1 LTPEVEPIAVDRFC
15 LAREFNLESKL
26 SHIKKREPPSKEAFD
41 KLLQWFDPD
50 REKAA
55 KKYQTIQFR
64 LVRIF
69 AAKGCSDPEEL
80 VDESF
85 NVAALKIDTLL
96 ETYVGDPALY
106 IHGIAKKIFL
116 EPKFKPIPDP
126 PPTPDPIELERRSNC
141 LDQCLDRL
149 TTPEERSLILRYHA
163 KEKQERIRMRRQLA
177 KELGCTLNALRIK
190 VFYILARLRPCIK
203 ECLRLLEE

>member
-1 LTPEVEPIAVDRFC
+1 M
-15 LAREFNLESKL
+15 SQ
-26 SHIKKREPPSKEAFD
+26 IKKREPPSKEAFD
-41 KLLQWFDPD
+41 KLLLWFDPD
-50 REKAA
+50 RDKAA

-96 ETYVGDPALY
+96 ETYVGDPSLY

-116 EPKFKPIPDP
+116 ETKVKPIPDP
-126 PPTPDPIELERRSNC
+126 PPAPDPVELERRSTC

-149 TTPEERSLILRYHA
+149 TTPAERSLILQYHA
-163 KEKQERIRMRRQLA
+163 KEKQERMRIRRQIA
-177 KELGCTLNALRIK
+177 EELGCTLNALRIK
-190 VFYILARLRPCIK
+190 VFHIHARLRTCIK